1 MLCPKCGKESNNL
14 RVCGFCHTPYPTD
27 ASGKILTPRT
37 TRSAATPRESRAIAG
52 GDPRVAMAQRAR
64 TKRWAAIGAL
74 AVFTGGFYFATRD
87 RVIPV
92 GIALPNL
99 IAAPM
104 SSGEATRILERVNAT
119 AQVDVADG
127 AVTVRVSAA
136 TFPERRDGQLAFAQQ
151 YARADEIVQGH
162 KRPITFLDPT
172 GISFAKADPDKGVV
186 MTR

>member
-27 ASGKILTPRT
+27 ASGKVLTPRS
-37 TRSAATPRESRAIAG
+37 TRAVPTPRESAAIGG
-52 GDPRVAMAQRAR
+52 GDPRIAAQRGR
-64 TKRWAAIGAL
+64 TKRWAAIGVL
-74 AVFTGGFYFATRD
+74 AVFTIGFYFVTRD

-92 GIALPNL
+92 GVALPNL

-104 SSGEATRILERVNAT
+104 SPGEAARVLQRINGT
-119 AQVDVADG
+119 AQVDVQNG
-127 AVTVRVSAA
+127 AVTVKVSAA

-172 GISFAKADPDKGVV
+172 GNEFAKADPDKGVL